1 MAIKY
6 GVLDSPVDSRDY
18 IYSEVCGAPNET
30 FPVKFINKP
39 IYVKDQK
46 NSMKCVGFAGS
57 SCMESKEIM
66 RLGYDKIPMLSA
78 QFAYYTAKTLDGL
91 SSKVEGTTGKAMA
104 EALYKYGICEDV
116 YMPFVEKGDLL
127 SNMVKPTPEA
137 YENAKSRKIDGYAK
151 VTSLTD
157 IKRAVV
163 QEGGCMVSM
172 LYYADMMHP
181 VDGYI
186 AKPNPKSSKL
196 GNHMKVIV
204 GYDDEHEATVKGV
217 KYKGFFVQ
225 LNSYGSSQGAFGL
238 EYIPYDFLNWKGG
251 IYEYSIDKIFREAWV
266 FYDNTNI
273 KNPDYF
279 KENQPDVVI
288 KTAKPIDMTLH
299 IGSKQVTVN
308 GATKEMDTAPILKN
322 GSTFVP
328 VRFIAEEMDCTVKY
342 WKDGYGAYVNI
353 TDNNTGKKVDMTIGM
368 RIAYVRGQEY
378 QLNAPPFVENG
389 RTYLPLRACAEMMD
403 CKVTYEN
410 KTKKITIKRG

>member
-1 MAIKY
+1 MSINY
-6 GVLDSPVDSRDY
+6 GVLDSPIDKRDY
-18 IYSEVCGAPNET
+18 KYSEVCGAANET
-30 FPVKFINKP
+30 FPKKFINKP

-46 NSMKCVGFAGS
+46 NSMKCVGFAAS
-57 SCMESKEIM
+57 SYMESKEVM
-66 RLGYDKIPMLSA
+66 RLGSTNIPMLSA
-78 QFAYYTAKTLDGL
+78 QFSYYVAKTLDGL
-91 SSKVEGTTGKAMA
+91 SSNIEGTTGKAIA
-104 EALYKYGICEDV
+104 EALYKYGICEDR
-116 YMPFVEKGDLL
+116 YMPFIEKGNLL
-127 SNMVKPTPEA
+127 SNMAKPSPEA
-137 YENAKSRKIDGYAK
+137 YKDAFTRKIDGYAK

-157 IKRAVV
+157 IKRAVYE
-163 QEGGCMVSM
+163 EGGCMVSM
-172 LYYADMMHP
+172 LYYSDMMHP

-186 AKPNPKSSKL
+186 AKPNPTSSKL

-251 IYEYSIDKIFREAWV
+251 LYGYDIDKIFREAWV

-273 KNPDYF
+273 KNPEYF
-279 KENQPDVVI
+279 KENQPNVII
-288 KTAKPIDMTLH
+288 KTAKPIDMILH
-299 IGSKQVTVN
+299 IGNRYAIVGDKV
-308 GATKEMDTAPILKN
+308 KEMDTAPLLKN

-368 RIAYVRGQEY
+368 KVAYVRGQEY
-378 QLNAPPFVENG
+378 VLNEPPFIEGG
-389 RTYLPLRACAEMMD
+389 RTYLPLRGCAEMMD
-403 CKVTYEN
+403 CKVAYES
-410 KTKKITIKRG
+410 KTKKITITRG